1 MGNFQIDHGINEKF
15 YTAIVV
21 REAVNGQKV
30 FHKYRNIPQK
40 PLKVERFQRSMYWLH
55 ADQGKLIHINYYS
68 KESAK
73 FVFQWRC
80 EWG

>member
-1 MGNFQIDHGINEKF
+1 MSDHQINGKF

-21 REAVNGQKV
+21 RDAGNGKKV

-40 PLKVERFQRSMYWLH
+40 EQKLERFQRSMYWLH
-55 ADQGKLIHINYYS
+55 SDQGALMHINYYE
-68 KESAK
+68 KQTAK
-73 FVFQWRC
+73 FAFQWRC